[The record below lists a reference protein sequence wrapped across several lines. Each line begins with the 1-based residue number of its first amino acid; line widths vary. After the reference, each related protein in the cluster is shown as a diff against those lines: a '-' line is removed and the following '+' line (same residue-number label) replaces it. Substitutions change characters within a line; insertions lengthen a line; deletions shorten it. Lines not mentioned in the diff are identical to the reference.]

1 MSPALLALLACL
13 AVLVLLGPRPAG
25 DGSPRPHR
33 RPGGDVEPAAAAA
46 SSDRVR
52 GLAPVAVALLA
63 GVATV
68 VVVGGP
74 GGALGGVVVTAVLLV
89 GLARLEPG
97 ARRRHREALERQ
109 APLVVDLVAAC
120 LASGAPLERSL
131 EVASVAVGAPAA
143 DVLLRATVALRLGAE
158 PSAVWAEVA
167 REDALAP
174 LARAVARSQ
183 QTGAPLSSLLPRV
196 ADQARALHRVHA
208 ETRIRT
214 AAVRLTAPLG
224 AAFLPAFV
232 LLGVVPVVASWV
244 GTLL

>member
-1 MSPALLALLACL
+1 MSRPLLALLAAM
-13 AVLVLLGPRPAG
+13 AVLALIGPAPSVR
-25 DGSPRPHR
+25 STSRR
-33 RPGGDVEPAAAAA
+33 RPRSSRPVGPAATGLAT
-46 SSDRVR
+46 RLR
-52 GLAPVAVALLA
+52 GLAPVGAPLLA
-63 GVATV
+63 GVATA

-74 GGALGGVVVTAVLLV
+74 GGAVAGVVVTVVLLV
-89 GLARLEPG
+89 ALARLEPG
-97 ARRRHREALERQ
+97 ARRRRREALERQ
-109 APLVVDLVAAC
+109 APLVVDLAAAC

-131 EVASVAVGAPAA
+131 EVAAVAVGAPAS
-143 DVLLRATVALRLGAE
+143 DVLVRATNALRLGAE
-158 PSAVWAEVA
+158 PAAVWAEVGS
-167 REDALAP
+167 EPALAP

-183 QTGAPLSSLLPRV
+183 QTGAPMSSLLPRV
-196 ADQARALHRVHA
+196 ADQARALHRVRA

>member
-1 MSPALLALLACL
+1 
-13 AVLVLLGPRPAG
+13 V
-25 DGSPRPHR
+25 
-33 RPGGDVEPAAAAA
+33 A
-46 SSDRVR
+46 SSSTRCR
-52 GLAPVAVALLA
+52 GLAPAAVSTLA
-63 GVATV
+63 GLATLG
-68 VVVGGP
+68 VVGGP
-74 GGALGGVVVTAVLLV
+74 GGAFVGAVVAVLLLV
-89 GLARLEPG
+89 VLTRLEPQ
-97 ARRRHREALERQ
+97 AQRQHREALERQ

-131 EVASVAVGAPAA
+131 EVASVAVGAPAS
-143 DVLLRATVALRLGAE
+143 DVLLRATTALRLGAE
-158 PSAVWAEVA
+158 PAAVWVEVG

-183 QTGAPLSSLLPRV
+183 QTGAPLASLLPRV
-196 ADQARALHRVHA
+196 ADQARAVHRVRA

>member
-1 MSPALLALLACL
+1 MSPALLALLATV
-13 AVLVLLGPRPAG
+13 AVLVGLTSSAPPGSRDRDRRAARRAGPMPA
-25 DGSPRPHR
+25 SPPTGAR
-33 RPGGDVEPAAAAA
+33 RFAPA
-46 SSDRVR
+46 V
-52 GLAPVAVALLA
+52 VAVLA
-63 GVATV
+63 GVATA

-74 GGALGGVVVTAVLLV
+74 GGAVTGVVVTAAVLGV
-89 GLARLEPG
+89 LARLEPG
-97 ARRRHREALERQ
+97 AQRRHREALERQ

-120 LASGAPLERSL
+120 LASGAPLERAL
-131 EVASVAVGAPAA
+131 AVASVAVGPPTSE
-143 DVLLRATVALRLGAE
+143 VLVRAITALQLGAE

-167 REDALAP
+167 RDDALAP

-196 ADQARALHRVHA
+196 ADQARALHRVRA

-232 LLGVVPVVASWV
+232 LLGVVPVVVSWV